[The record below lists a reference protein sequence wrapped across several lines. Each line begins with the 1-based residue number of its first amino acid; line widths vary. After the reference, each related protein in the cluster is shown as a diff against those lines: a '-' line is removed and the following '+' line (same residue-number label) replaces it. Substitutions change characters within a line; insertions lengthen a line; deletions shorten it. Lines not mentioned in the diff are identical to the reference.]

1 MNTFENWF
9 CASPLWR
16 YVTQRKLLPW
26 LVEGSNLGEHVLELG
41 AGPGAATGELRRRA
55 PRVTSLEYSRKFA
68 AELAA
73 RENDVV
79 GAPRRFAGNGAVN
92 SCGVL
97 QGDASCL
104 PFAAGTFS
112 SAMAILM
119 LHHLRSTELQDQ
131 AFSEV
136 FRVLRPGGV
145 FLAFEIQDS
154 WLHRVGH
161 TRSTFVP
168 LVPAS
173 AFVRLETAGFSRVA
187 VDLRRGSFRVK
198 ALRSWES

>member
-1 MNTFENWF
+1 MNAFENWF
-9 CASPLWR
+9 CASPVWR
-16 YVTQRKLLPW
+16 YVTRRKLLPW
-26 LVEGSNLGEHVLELG
+26 LVAGSNLGKHVLELG
-41 AGPGAATGELRRRA
+41 AGPGAATEELRRRA

-68 AELAA
+68 AELGA
-73 RENDVV
+73 RRSE
-79 GAPRRFAGNGAVN
+79 GNGACN
-92 SCGVL
+92 LCGVL
-97 QGDASCL
+97 QGDACSL
-104 PFAAGTFS
+104 PFASGTFT
-112 SAMAILM
+112 AAIAILV

-131 AFSEV
+131 AFAEV

-154 WLHRVGH
+154 WLHRLGH

-168 LVPAS
+168 VVPAS

-187 VDLRRGSFRVK
+187 VDLQRGGFRIK